1 MSASQIPS
9 DQEHQP
15 GHGENLLFTGSVI
28 AYNADEPAFDVAAMY
43 GFIKN
48 QHGVVEVANRIFETR
63 LYNLY
68 KIYHG
73 KEYNNRVQLYK
84 DIESDP
90 VLFRQ
95 NT

>member
-1 MSASQIPS
+1 
-9 DQEHQP
+9 
-15 GHGENLLFTGSVI
+15 
-28 AYNADEPAFDVAAMY
+28 MY

-95 NT
+95 NI

>member
-1 MSASQIPS
+1 MLLELLLQGNVI
-9 DQEHQP
+9 EYVP
-15 GHGENLLFTGSVI
+15 GNLGI
-28 AYNADEPAFDVAAMY
+28 RMAAMF
-43 GFIKN
+43 GFVTIEN
-48 QHGVVEVANRIFETR
+48 YIVNVSNRIFETR

-95 NT
+95 NI